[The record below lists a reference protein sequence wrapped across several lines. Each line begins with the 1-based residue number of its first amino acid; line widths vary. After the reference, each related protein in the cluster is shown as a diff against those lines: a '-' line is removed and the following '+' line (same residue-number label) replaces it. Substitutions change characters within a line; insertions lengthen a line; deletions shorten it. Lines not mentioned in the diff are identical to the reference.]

1 MRSLLNQILDSST
14 PNSRGLMAVALSL
27 PFFLV
32 FWGANTEALLL
43 PEIRQGIHADAI
55 WALQALLSIGIA
67 VNAGAAVWLWRHRRL
82 PHRFQMANLTVAMS
96 IGLTFLFVTI
106 GYGAYTT
113 GGNLVMFGVMVVGLL
128 LFDQRTMVTAFVV
141 CLSVHL
147 AIDAL
152 VLSDQ
157 IPYAPIVAAGTFER
171 GQPTWWWALWR
182 NTIFYAAW
190 AALLPLILVLFS
202 RLDELHAQLSKLSYT
217 DVLTGLANRR
227 YFMDR
232 LTAEAERQS
241 RSQQPF
247 SLVLMDAD
255 HFKRI
260 NDQFGHAAGDE
271 VLRFL
276 ADTLVAGIRTP
287 TDQAARLGGEEFGLI
302 LPDTN
307 QAAAAVV
314 CQRIANA
321 LRNHQFEIKGQRF
334 SITVS
339 MGVVECHHIKIE
351 HALKQADVNLYQ
363 AKHDGRDRVISS
375 RLSGVPA

>member
-1 MRSLLNQILDSST
+1 MRSLLNQFLDSST

-27 PFFLV
+27 PFFLL
-32 FWGANTEALLL
+32 FWAANASALLM
-43 PEIRQGIHADAI
+43 PEIRQGIHVDAT
-55 WALQALLSIGIA
+55 WMLQALLTIGIM
-67 VNAGAAVWLWRHRRL
+67 VNSGAAVWLWRHRRL
-82 PHRFQMANLTVAMS
+82 PHRFQMANLTVVLN

-141 CLSVHL
+141 CMLVHL
-147 AIDAL
+147 AADAL
-152 VLSDQ
+152 ALADLAH
-157 IPYAPIVAAGTFER
+157 YAPVVAAGTFEH
-171 GQPTWWWALWR
+171 GQPTWWWAFWR
-182 NTIFYAAW
+182 NVIFYAAW
-190 AALLPLILVLFS
+190 AVLLPLILILFS

-227 YFMDR
+227 YFMER
-232 LTAEAERQS
+232 LTAEAERQG

-287 TDQAARLGGEEFGLI
+287 TDQSARLGGEEFGLI

-307 QAAAAVV
+307 QTAAAVV

-321 LRNHQFEIKGQRF
+321 LRTHQFEIKGQKF
-334 SITVS
+334 SVTVS
-339 MGVVECHHIKIE
+339 MGVVECHHIDIE
-351 HALKQADVNLYQ
+351 HALKQADLNLYQ
-363 AKHDGRDRVISS
+363 AKDEGRDRIVYS
-375 RLSGVPA
+375 RLAGEPA